1 MGNMKLSIITINFN
15 NSEGL
20 YRTMKSVF
28 SQTRKDFEYCVVD
41 GKSVDNS
48 VEIIKSFGNDVLTS
62 FHWISERDSGIYNAM
77 NKGIRMSNG
86 EYLLFLNSGDWLY
99 DENVVSE
106 FLDKD
111 WKQDIIDGN
120 VFVLY
125 DNRGM
130 VDLSPNDSEADFD
143 FFFHY
148 SLWHQSA
155 FIRKD
160 AFERFGYYDESF
172 RIVSDWDF
180 FMRSICFMNASYR
193 HWDRTVAFYPFDGIS
208 SVKENEAMKKN
219 ERERALLKYLPVS
232 VVNSYEKKDRE
243 IVSLVAEK
251 ERNAKIPIFHRII
264 IWIRSKLRLLK

>member
-28 SQTRKDFEYCVVD
+28 FQTRKDFEYCVVD

-77 NKGIRMSNG
+77 NKGINMTDG

-99 DENVVSE
+99 DENVVADFMESGYT
-106 FLDKD
+106 
-111 WKQDIIDGN
+111 QDIVDGN

-125 DNRGM
+125 GEKGVIDA
-130 VDLSPNDSEADFD
+130 SPGDSEVDFD

-155 FIRKD
+155 FIRRD
-160 AFERFGYYDESF
+160 AFERFGFYDESF

-180 FMRSICFMNASYR
+180 FMRSICFMNASYK
-193 HWDRTVAFYPFDGIS
+193 HWDRTVSYYPFDGIS
-208 SVKENEAMKKN
+208 SVAENEVLKKT
-219 ERERALLKYLPVS
+219 ERESALLKYLPAS
-232 VVNSYEKKDRE
+232 VVDSYENKDKE
-243 IVSLVAEK
+243 ILSLKAEK
-251 ERNAKIPIFHRII
+251 RRKTSETVLHRNLRKIL
-264 IWIRSKLRLLK
+264 SKFRLKK